1 MESKL
6 LAAERARDEAIQ
18 EAQLWRAELAK
29 AREQAVVREAALVRA
44 VAFSELKQKAGLERD
59 VEVATV
65 LEATEMSSKSGLNNN
80 NIGEAV
86 ISAENKEMQEAV
98 SLNKNEGIV
107 VPPLLDRRGG
117 HEMPDF
123 ELVENVA
130 PMDRE
135 RIETDSISVP
145 ESSIE
150 GIIIKDI
157 IAPDQP

>member
-59 VEVATV
+59 VEVAAV
-65 LEATEMSSKSGLNNN
+65 LEATEMPSKSGLNNN
-80 NIGEAV
+80 NIREAV
-86 ISAENKEMQEAV
+86 ISAENKELQEAV
-98 SLNKNEGIV
+98 SLNNNEGIM

-117 HEMPDF
+117 HQMPDF

-130 PMDRE
+130 PMERE